1 MPDEL
6 KYGVTA
12 DGFVIKGI
20 DTILAEQQARARDMF
35 GSDVDLTPGSPMRK
49 ILDAVGW
56 QAQDLWRGLER
67 QFYSNFIFTADGQS
81 LDLLGADLGIERRNL
96 RARGLITFTLGGVQ
110 LPGRKYVL
118 PEGTI
123 VTAGGIRF
131 RTLEPTTLELPAA
144 PKTVPAEAMERGPIG
159 DIGANLVTLID
170 ADYARAHLNIPT
182 GTTVTPSNPAAFI
195 GGTLF
200 ESDDDYRSRLRG
212 FPRTVWTLDRI
223 AATVRDIDG
232 VRDVRVFDPLGG
244 VDVSQ
249 SYFNLFR
256 FTERVFS
263 ADRRFASPYFFDIVV
278 ATDPGWP
285 WRTGAPGTVEGRYE
299 FIVRALRDVR
309 PVSIFPNVVPANHV
323 EIGVRCTLKV
333 QPGHDRDAIL
343 GDIRARIHRY
353 VASLHLGGQVLYSDV
368 LVRARVATGVIDV
381 QQLHLRRCPAQFDG
395 INFGGAQFR
404 QTVEMAVGENIDLAS
419 DEVAFFTIDSQLID
433 IEVVEQ

>member
-1 MPDEL
+1 MADQRQ
-6 KYGVTA
+6 YGVTP

-35 GSDVDLTPGSPMRK
+35 GSDVDLTPGSPIRK
-49 ILDAVGW
+49 ILDAVAW
-56 QAQDLWRGLER
+56 QAQDVWRGLER
-67 QFYSNFIFTADGQS
+67 QYYSNFIVTADGQS

-96 RARGLITFTLGGVQ
+96 RSQGLITFTLGGLQ
-110 LPGRKYVL
+110 FPGRSYVL

-123 VTAGGIRF
+123 VQTGGGIRF
-131 RTLEPTTLELPAA
+131 RTKAPTKLELPAL
-144 PKTVPAEAMERGPIG
+144 PKTVPAEAMERGPAG
-159 DIGANLVTLID
+159 DIGPNLITQID
-170 ADYARAHLNIPT
+170 PDYARTHLTIPT
-182 GTTVTPSNPAAFI
+182 GTTVTPSNPAAFA
-195 GGTLF
+195 GGALF

-223 AATVRDIDG
+223 AETVRDIDG

-256 FTERVFS
+256 FSERVFS

-285 WRTGAPGTVEGRYE
+285 WRTGTGAIEGRYE
-299 FIVRALRDVR
+299 RIVRSLRDVR
-309 PVSIFPNVVPANHV
+309 PVSIFPNVVPANQV

-343 GDIRARIHRY
+343 GDIRTRIHRY

-368 LVRARVATGVIDV
+368 LVRTRVATGVLDV
-381 QQLHLRRCPAQFDG
+381 QQLHLRRCPPQFDG